1 MAKRVQED
9 CFACTLIKKDLFLNF
24 AIIGEWTIDRLIPGN
39 CYSNGIPIAADTDVR
54 MLHMKCKDGLNDRFY
69 VGKKP
74 AEMRFERAYLA

>member
-1 MAKRVQED
+1 MAIKVEQEG
-9 CFACTLIKKDLFLNF
+9 FACIWIKKDLFLNF
-24 AIIGEWTIDRLIPGN
+24 AIIGQWNFDRLFPGN

-54 MLHMKCKDGLNDRFY
+54 ILHMKCKDGPNDRFY

>member
-1 MAKRVQED
+1 MATRVEQEG
-9 CFACTLIKKDLFLNF
+9 FACTLIKKDF
-24 AIIGEWTIDRLIPGN
+24 AIIGQWNFDRLFPGN

-54 MLHMKCKDGLNDRFY
+54 MLHLKCRDGPNDRLFY